1 MKAKL
6 EKLHQSGEKKLAA
19 DHQSSTSLISNL
31 PPVEKIIENLEAIS
45 VEENIYESA
54 TENSNASNTISDQ
67 LDVSYDYSD
76 DFIRNSQS
84 TQSTDDPSL
93 QQLKEKIQSLKEKT
107 MNERL
112 ELKERKVKQTK
123 VVVRDLL
130 QKRNETVERK
140 HKLKQELSRIS
151 KVLEKALK
159 NDSTV
164 ISTEETISV
173 SDPEPKL
180 ETSFQNAATLS
191 EKQSSQIQDNSNI
204 TQKEISESIDVQE
217 DLDTTIAEMTD
228 EDIPSNSMIE
238 EIETK
243 ISEEPSSVASE
254 IQNGQSTQSH
264 VVSSS
269 SSTLQENILTD
280 ESSSKSSEISGQ

>member
-1 MKAKL
+1 
-6 EKLHQSGEKKLAA
+6 
-19 DHQSSTSLISNL
+19 
-31 PPVEKIIENLEAIS
+31 
-45 VEENIYESA
+45 
-54 TENSNASNTISDQ
+54 
-67 LDVSYDYSD
+67 
-76 DFIRNSQS
+76 
-84 TQSTDDPSL
+84 
-93 QQLKEKIQSLKEKT
+93 
-107 MNERL
+107 
-112 ELKERKVKQTK
+112 
-123 VVVRDLL
+123 
-130 QKRNETVERK
+130 
-140 HKLKQELSRIS
+140 
-151 KVLEKALK
+151 LEKALK

-180 ETSFQNAATLS
+180 ETSFQNAATVS

>member
-180 ETSFQNAATLS
+180 ETSFQNAATVS